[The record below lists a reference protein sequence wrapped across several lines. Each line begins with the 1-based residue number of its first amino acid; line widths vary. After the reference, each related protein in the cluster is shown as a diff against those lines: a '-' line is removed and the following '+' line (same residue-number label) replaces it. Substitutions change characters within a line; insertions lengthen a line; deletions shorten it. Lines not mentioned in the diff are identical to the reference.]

1 MSGND
6 YLKFITEQLI
16 SYMDLS
22 SEEKQKRK
30 KQKKDYPIYTSKWL
44 GMLPFTIRIM
54 FQKENE
60 NSR

>member
-30 KQKKDYPIYTSKWL
+30 KRKKDYPIYTSKWL

-54 FQKENE
+54 FQKEN
-60 NSR
+60 SR